1 MERRT
6 LSRKE
11 EHFPGKKNTFQER
24 RTFSRKEERLSRK
37 KSSYENG
44 RALFWNVERIQE
56 RRNTLGELD
65 RVPGTDE
72 LSPGTENGFRK

>member
-1 MERRT
+1 MKGIW
-6 LSRKE
+6 KE